1 MVERRVRVWDLP
13 TRVFHWALVLLVGM
27 AWLSGEVLDNFA
39 IHEVVGLSLAGLLAF
54 RLVWGLVGSTYARF
68 SQFVRGPQAV
78 SAYLNGRWQGLGHN
92 PLGGWSVVAMLAV
105 LLGMVLTG
113 VFANND
119 GDYAGPLAF
128 LVSSGVSGVLTSIHK
143 ALFNL
148 LVLLVL
154 VHVGAI
160 AFYKMVLGKDLVR
173 PMLNGMTQTDESGED
188 ARGGGVLALLLAV
201 ALAALVVWGLSG
213 GWHEPVAVVTPAG
226 MDW

>member
-173 PMLNGMTQTDESGED
+173 PMLNGMTPTDESGED